1 MSSEFTDR
9 QAFRIASMFG
19 VLDVDGDGVITRAD
33 FELLAERVYALV
45 SGHAGEAQRTAIQDA
60 ALGWW
65 KQLSQDLDANSD
77 GQITTREYVTDFKT
91 GGVTRQE
98 DYFDRGAGPLAA
110 AIAQAADIDG
120 DGFISEHEH
129 IALIRAAFLNEEGD
143 DTARAEFRRLDVDG
157 TGKISIE
164 RFRSAVYQLFRTED
178 PAEA

>member
-1 MSSEFTDR
+1 MSSAYTDK

-45 SGHAGEAQRTAIQDA
+45 ADHAGEAQRTAIQDA
-60 ALGWW
+60 ALAWW
-65 KQLSQDLDANSD
+65 EQLSRDLDANSD

-98 DYFDRGAGPLAA
+98 GYFDQGAGPLAS

-120 DGFISEHEH
+120 DGFISEYEH
-129 IALIRAAFLNEEGD
+129 VALIRAAFLDEEGD
-143 DTARAEFRRLDVDG
+143 DTARAEFRRLDTDG
-157 TGKISIE
+157 AGKISIE
-164 RFRSAVYQLFRTED
+164 KFRSAVYQLFVTED
-178 PAEA
+178 PADA